1 MTQKNLQLWAVKPNE
16 FVQVYFGLNLSQ
28 RLYTNT
34 GNLSKTLQQEKLSA
48 VRGKEFADLT
58 VQILEN
64 MRNEHGFRLLYKEI
78 KVSASEIETVSPPA
92 LPRKQIKP
100 NYSILHY
107 VTGNPEL
114 TVEHIIRK
122 ICMNVTNLFVTKL
135 SILLL
140 TLSWIKLINQHLN
153 CLLKQSSCF

>member
-28 RLYTNT
+28 RLYANT
-34 GNLSKTLQQEKLSA
+34 DNLSKTLQQEKLSA

-64 MRNEHGFRLLYKEI
+64 MRNEHDFRLLYKEI
-78 KVSASEIETVSPPA
+78 KVSASEIEAVSPPA
-92 LPRKQIKP
+92 FPRKQIKP

-122 ICMNVTNLFVTKL
+122 ICMNITNLFVTKL